1 MAIDRNLVQGSMS
14 MMILRLLETKD
25 MYGYEMIE
33 ALRERSNN
41 VFELKAGTLYPLLHS
56 LESRGDVVSYED
68 NTSGKTRKYYQL
80 TPAGKKHAEEKKKES
95 ILEAKEEVIRLK
107 NELDREIRDRRAGRQ
122 LPDQNLAGDHR
133 PQCDCRVSFP

>member
-1 MAIDRNLVQGSMS
+1 MAIDRNLVQGSMA

-68 NTSGKTRKYYQL
+68 NTSGKTEKILPADSCRKK
-80 TPAGKKHAEEKKKES
+80 ACRKKRRRNGRNT
-95 ILEAKEEVIRLK
+95 RL
-107 NELDREIRDRRAGRQ
+107 Q
-122 LPDQNLAGDHR
+122 
-133 PQCDCRVSFP
+133 FPEC

>member
-1 MAIDRNLVQGSMS
+1 MAIDRNLVQGSMA

-68 NTSGKTRKYYQL
+68 NTSGTTRKYYQL
-80 TPAGKKHAEEKKKES
+80 TPAGKKHAEQQMN
-95 ILEAKEEVIRLK
+95 EAQEYQT
-107 NELDREIRDRRAGRQ
+107 A
-122 LPDQNLAGDHR
+122 
-133 PQCDCRVSFP
+133 VSGVLSLQRGC

>member
-1 MAIDRNLVQGSMS
+1 MAIDRNLVQGSMA

-80 TPAGKKHAEEKKKES
+80 TPAGKKHAEEKKKEWQ
-95 ILEAKEEVIRLK
+95 EYQQCPECCVF
-107 NELDREIRDRRAGRQ
+107 REGADYGKGRKKGSAGS
-122 LPDQNLAGDHR
+122 A
-133 PQCDCRVSFP
+133 